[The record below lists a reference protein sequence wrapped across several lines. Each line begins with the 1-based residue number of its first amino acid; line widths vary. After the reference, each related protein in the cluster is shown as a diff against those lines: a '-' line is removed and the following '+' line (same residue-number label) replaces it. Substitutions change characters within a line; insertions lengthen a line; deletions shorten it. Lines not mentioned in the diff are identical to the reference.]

1 MIRGELWW
9 TDLGVP
15 YSSEQGFKRPTL
27 IIQDDSFN
35 KSKIQTIIVLPLT
48 TNLNLIEAPGNV
60 YIKKEESNLSRDS
73 VLNVSQISVID
84 KTRLIERIGKLSRG
98 LLHEVENGIRL
109 VLGPG

>member
-1 MIRGELWW
+1 MMRGELWW

-15 YSSEQGFKRPTL
+15 YGSEHGFKRPTL

-60 YIKKEESNLSRDS
+60 YIKKEESELSRDS

-84 KTRLIERIGKLSRG
+84 KARLIEKIGKLNRS
-98 LLHEVENGIRL
+98 LLHEVENGVKL
-109 VLGPG
+109 VLGLG